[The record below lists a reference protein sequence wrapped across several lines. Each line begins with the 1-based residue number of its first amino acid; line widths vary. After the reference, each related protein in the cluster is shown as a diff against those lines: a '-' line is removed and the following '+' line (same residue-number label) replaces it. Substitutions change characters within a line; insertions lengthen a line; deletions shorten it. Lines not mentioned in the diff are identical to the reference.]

1 MAEPYIANIVGQYQQ
16 GQAFGT
22 QQRQEREAEQRQSRL
37 SELASLAYGSQ
48 NPEERRS
55 LVGQA
60 VGVDPSAGLAL
71 GGSLAKDDENQQME
85 LVKAIRLVGMYP
97 EAQQPEAYRR
107 VVGQLRQRFP
117 GLPIPDEIDDNAR
130 KALAAVNAAY
140 GGGES
145 NLSDRYRVVGGALV
159 DLQDPSKPVYVAPI
173 QTDTGLVEG
182 GPQGF
187 RQITLGGPPP
197 AAPAQG
203 AVVTNEQGERGRYS
217 IAEDGRPVFIAE
229 GVSPNI
235 EQGITA
241 DPSAFQQPTAEAPAQ
256 FIGGQ
261 PQGQPILPRGASA
274 EAERLRLARE
284 ANARAEQANQR
295 AQEAADRAKRASEAK
310 GAVGKPLTQGV
321 VTDLTKDAGKLENL
335 GNLIA
340 TFNDEFAGNVVGGSV
355 ENFAGR
361 NLPEFLSPATEGQAE
376 WWQQYDRYKNEVRN
390 ELFGASLTAGEQA
403 AFEAADIIPNMA
415 PAVARKNLAT
425 QREIIRKGLERKGRT
440 WAAQGY
446 NREAISEATGLDFRQ
461 GAQGGAGGGQATPP
475 AAPRA
480 RNPQTGQ
487 VIELRNGQWVPVDG

>member
-22 QQRQEREAEQRQSRL
+22 QQRQEREADQRQSRL
-37 SELASLAYGSQ
+37 SELASLAYGAQ

-60 VGVDPSAGLAL
+60 IATDPTAGFAL

-145 NLSDRYRVVGGALV
+145 DLSDRYRVVGGALV

-197 AAPAQG
+197 AAAAQG

-241 DPSAFQQPTAEAPAQ
+241 DPAAFQQPTAEAPAQ
-256 FIGGQ
+256 FIQ

-321 VTDLTKDAGKLENL
+321 VTDLTKDAGKLDNL

-340 TFNDEFAGNVVGGSV
+340 TFQDDFSGNVVGGSI
-355 ENFAGR
+355 ENLAGR
-361 NLPEFLSPATEGQAE
+361 LGGERVGFSTPGQAD

-403 AFEAADIIPNMA
+403 AFEAADVIPNMD
-415 PAVARKNLAT
+415 PKVARKNLAT
-425 QREIIRKGLERKGRT
+425 QREIIRKGLERKGKT

-461 GAQGGAGGGQATPP
+461 QGAQGGDGGGPALPP
-475 AAPRA
+475 DARRRA
-480 RNPQTGQ
+480 
-487 VIELRNGQWVPVDG
+487 LLDKY